1 MDSVHA
7 RLADD
12 MPVPDPRSAARRL
25 SAGFAERVARM
36 ATFQVR
42 LFLLLLC
49 VSSSLLLVVGYYVF
63 ERMHDTLY
71 EQLGQ
76 HAVVQAQQIAA
87 IPQLVEAVKARDLAV
102 IERIAKAMKQRTDA
116 SFIVIGDAEGRRLY
130 HPKLPPGTPMV
141 GDDNTPVLHD
151 GLSEVTVRTGSLGH
165 GLRGKAPIKDDEGS
179 IIGVVSVG
187 YLQDVIFDR
196 DVAQRGPVVVF
207 LTVALGATFLSAWF
221 FARSIK
227 RQMLGMEPAEI
238 SRLVRQQEAVF
249 DSIME
254 GVIAVDR
261 HDRVR
266 AINHAARDIVGDT
279 RPSQE
284 IIGCRLADVVGSGA
298 PSGIGDGTDSPPEI
312 RDAVLLFNNVQ
323 VIANRLPIVVAG
335 KPVGAVLSFRRKDD
349 ISTLSLQ
356 LSQVRRH
363 ADNLRVVRHEH
374 MNWLSTISG
383 LLEMKHYDEALQ
395 LARMQSRTQQRVL
408 DTISQAFFNAPVC
421 GMLLGKY
428 YRAREL
434 GLELV
439 FDPGCRL
446 TSLPETLKVSEW
458 LSIIGNLLDNAF
470 DAALALGEPGQRVSF
485 LMIESDDEIVIEV
498 ADNGAG
504 VHASVRETLFDLGVS
519 SKPGGE
525 HGIGLHLVK
534 TYVEQAGGTIT
545 IEENEPRGTIFSL
558 FIPKGAARAAEA

>member
-1 MDSVHA
+1 MDLLRARFGDDTPRPVNLPAAGWTA
-7 RLADD
+7 RLA
-12 MPVPDPRSAARRL
+12 RL
-25 SAGFAERVARM
+25 

-42 LFLLLLC
+42 LFMLLLC
-49 VSSSLLLVVGYYVF
+49 VSASMLFVVGYYVF
-63 ERMHDTLY
+63 ERMHATLY
-71 EQLGQ
+71 ENLGQ

-87 IPQLVEAVKARDLAV
+87 IPEMIVAVRTRDLPV
-102 IERIAKAMKQRTDA
+102 IERITKTMLQRTDA

-151 GLSEVTVRTGSLGH
+151 GLSEVTVRTGSLGYA
-165 GLRGKAPIKDDEGS
+165 LRGKAPIKEADGKV
-179 IIGVVSVG
+179 IGVVSVG

-196 DVAQRGPVVVF
+196 DVAQRGPVIVF

-279 RPSQE
+279 RPSHE
-284 IIGCRLADVVGSGA
+284 IIGCLLSDVVGSGA
-298 PSGIGDGTDSPPEI
+298 PASGEGGDSAPEI

-323 VIANRLPIVVAG
+323 VIANRLPVIVAG

-363 ADNLRVVRHEH
+363 AENLRVVRHEH

-470 DAALALGEPGQRVSF
+470 DAALALGERGQRVAF

-498 ADNGAG
+498 ADTGAG
-504 VHASVRETLFDLGVS
+504 VDASVRDTLFDLGVS

>member
-1 MDSVHA
+1 MDLLRARFGDDTPRPTNPLAAGWTA
-7 RLADD
+7 RLA
-12 MPVPDPRSAARRL
+12 RL
-25 SAGFAERVARM
+25 

-42 LFLLLLC
+42 LFMLLLC
-49 VSSSLLLVVGYYVF
+49 VSASMLFVVGYYVF
-63 ERMHDTLY
+63 ERMHATLY
-71 EQLGQ
+71 ENLGQ

-87 IPQLVEAVKARDLAV
+87 IPELIVAVRTRDLPV
-102 IERIAKAMKQRTDA
+102 VERITKTMMQRTDA

-151 GLSEVTVRTGSLGH
+151 GLSEVTVRTGSLGYA
-165 GLRGKAPIKDDEGS
+165 LRGKAPIKEADGTV
-179 IIGVVSVG
+179 IGVVSVG

-196 DVAQRGPVVVF
+196 DVAQRGPVIVF

-279 RPSQE
+279 RPSHE
-284 IIGCRLADVVGSGA
+284 IIGCLLSDVVGSGA
-298 PSGIGDGTDSPPEI
+298 PASGEGGDSAPEI

-323 VIANRLPIVVAG
+323 VIANRLPVIVAG

-363 ADNLRVVRHEH
+363 AENLRVVRHEH

-434 GLELV
+434 GLELI

-470 DAALALGEPGQRVSF
+470 DAALALGERGQRVAF

-498 ADNGAG
+498 ADTGAG
-504 VHASVRETLFDLGVS
+504 VDASVRDTLFDLGVS

>member
-1 MDSVHA
+1 MDLLRARFTDDTPRPAGPPAAGWTA
-7 RLADD
+7 RLA
-12 MPVPDPRSAARRL
+12 RL
-25 SAGFAERVARM
+25 

-42 LFLLLLC
+42 LFMLLLC
-49 VSSSLLLVVGYYVF
+49 VSASLLFVVGYYVF
-63 ERMHDTLY
+63 ERMHATLY
-71 EQLGQ
+71 ENLGQ

-87 IPQLVEAVKARDLAV
+87 IPEMVAAVRTRDLPV
-102 IERIAKAMKQRTDA
+102 VERIAKTMLQRTDA
-116 SFIVIGDAEGRRLY
+116 SFIVIGDAQGRRLY

-151 GLSEVTVRTGSLGH
+151 GLSEVTVRTGSLGYA
-165 GLRGKAPIKDDEGS
+165 LRGKAPIKDADGTV
-179 IIGVVSVG
+179 IGVVSVG

-207 LTVALGATFLSAWF
+207 LTFALGATFLSAWF

-279 RPSQE
+279 RPSHE
-284 IIGCRLADVVGSGA
+284 IIGCLLADVVGSGA
-298 PSGIGDGTDSPPEI
+298 PSCGEGGDSAPEI

-323 VIANRLPIVVAG
+323 VIANRLPVIVAG

-349 ISTLSLQ
+349 IATLSLQ

-363 ADNLRVVRHEH
+363 AENLRVVRHEH

-470 DAALALGEPGQRVSF
+470 DAALALGERGQRVAF

-498 ADNGAG
+498 ADTG
-504 VHASVRETLFDLGVS
+504 VGVDASVRETLFDLGVS

-534 TYVEQAGGTIT
+534 TYVEQAGGTII

>member
-1 MDSVHA
+1 MSARSGDETPAAEPRPVWRRPGADGAAGLA
-7 RLADD
+7 RLA
-12 MPVPDPRSAARRL
+12 S
-25 SAGFAERVARM
+25 
-36 ATFQVR
+36 FQVR
-42 LFLLLLC
+42 VFLLLLC
-49 VSSSLLLVVGYYVF
+49 VSASLLFVVGYYVF
-63 ERMHDTLY
+63 ERMHATLY
-71 EQLGQ
+71 ENLGQ

-87 IPQLVEAVKARDLAV
+87 IPELIEAVRRRDLPV
-102 IERIAKAMKQRTDA
+102 IERIAKTMLQRTDA
-116 SFIVIGDAEGRRLY
+116 SFIVIGDANGLRLY
-130 HPKLPPGTPMV
+130 HPTLDPGTPMV
-141 GDDNTPVLHD
+141 GDDNAPVLRD
-151 GLSEVTVRTGSLGH
+151 GQSEVTVRAGSLGY
-165 GLRGKAPIKDDEGS
+165 GLRGKAPIKDADGVVV
-179 IIGVVSVG
+179 GVVSVG
-187 YLQDVIFDR
+187 YLQDLIFSR
-196 DVAQRGPVVVF
+196 DVAQRGPVIVF
-207 LTVALGATFLSAWF
+207 LTIALGATFLTAWF

-249 DSIME
+249 DAIME

-279 RPSQE
+279 RSSQE
-284 IIGCRLADVVGSGA
+284 IIGCRLSDVVGSGA
-298 PSGIGDGTDSPPEI
+298 PSRGGDGTDGAPEI

-323 VIANRLPIVVAG
+323 VIANRLPVVVAG

-349 ISTLSLQ
+349 IATLSLQ

-383 LLEMKHYDEALQ
+383 LLEMRHYDEALQ

-439 FDPGCRL
+439 IDPGCRL
-446 TSLPETLKVSEW
+446 SSLPEVLKVSEW
-458 LSIIGNLLDNAF
+458 LSIIGNLLDNAY
-470 DAALALGEPGQRVSF
+470 DAALALGERGQRVSF

-498 ADNGAG
+498 ADTGVGVEAG
-504 VHASVRETLFDLGVS
+504 VRETLFELGVS
-519 SKPGGE
+519 TKPGGE

-534 TYVEQAGGTIT
+534 TYVEQAAGTIT
-545 IEENEPRGTIFSL
+545 IEDNEPRGTIFSL
-558 FIPKGAARAAEA
+558 FIPKGAARAAQA